1 MNATLEGQRRLINL
15 WILRASI
22 GLSLVSILIGLG
34 VFLVKG
40 ADYTPR
46 PPSGSIASI
55 VGHVWQGALGLHAS
69 AFLDFGVLV
78 MLFTPLARLVAGVV
92 ANTRSRDWLYVGIG
106 VLVLVLVI
114 TGLFMGTQS
123 S

>member
-34 VFLVKG
+34 VFLMKG

-46 PPSGSIASI
+46 TPSGSIAAI
-55 VGHVWQGALGLHAS
+55 LGHVWQEALGLHAS

-78 MLFTPLARLVAGVV
+78 MLFTPLARLAAGVV
-92 ANTRSRDWLYVGIG
+92 ASARAKDWLYTSIG
-106 VLVLVLVI
+106 LLVI
-114 TGLFMGTQS
+114 MLVVIGLYAGQS
-123 S
+123 GG

>member
-1 MNATLEGQRRLINL
+1 MKAKLESQRRLINL

-40 ADYTPR
+40 GDYAPR
-46 PPSGSIASI
+46 TPSGSIAAI
-55 VGHVWQGALGLHAS
+55 IAHVWREALGLHAS

-78 MLFTPLARLVAGVV
+78 MLFTPLARLAAGIV
-92 ANTRSRDWLYVGIG
+92 ANVRSRDWLYVGIG
-106 VLVLVLVI
+106 VLVTGLVI
-114 TGLFMGTQS
+114 VGLSAGQGAY
-123 S
+123 